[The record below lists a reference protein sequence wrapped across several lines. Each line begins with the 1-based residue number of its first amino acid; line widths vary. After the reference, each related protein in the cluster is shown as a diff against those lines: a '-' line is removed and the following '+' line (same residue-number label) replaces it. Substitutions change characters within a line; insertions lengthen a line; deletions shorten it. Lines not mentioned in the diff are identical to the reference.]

1 MQAPTESPESPV
13 LLSSLRAIQLTLVEN
28 LLAQVPSSSLRSA
41 GKEGGG
47 QLPTVLT
54 PAGKTDITE
63 NEFTTTVL
71 LPEGDVELE
80 EGLPG
85 ELDLTPLQS
94 DIMLRS

>member
-1 MQAPTESPESPV
+1 M
-13 LLSSLRAIQLTLVEN
+13 VEN
-28 LLAQVPSSSLRSA
+28 LLAQVPSSGLGNA

-63 NEFTTTVL
+63 NSLQRCLL

-85 ELDLTPLQS
+85 ELNLTPMQS
-94 DIMLRS
+94 DIILRS